1 MTIVL
6 IHGAAT
12 RADVWHPL
20 VAELGELDRVIV
32 PQRDYSG
39 DWGQELGALEPL
51 CTGALVVGVSG
62 GATLGL
68 ELALRGVP
76 LRGAVLHE
84 PAAGSY
90 APGLLDHVA
99 VGWREN
105 GVDGFGAALYGPAW
119 TRALSPGAGAVARD
133 FAMFRRFE
141 PYAPAAAL
149 THVLLTSGERSPE
162 SRQASVRALS
172 RLIGARTTLVPG
184 ASHAVHLE
192 AAAALA
198 SLVRSEHSRSP
209 APALRS

>member
-12 RADVWHPL
+12 RADVWNPL
-20 VAELGELDRVIV
+20 VAALGDLDRVIV

-39 DWGQELGALEPL
+39 DWGHELGALEPL
-51 CTGALVVGVSG
+51 CAGALVVGVSG

-90 APGLLDHVA
+90 APALLDHVA
-99 VGWREN
+99 AAWREN
-105 GVDGFGAALYGPAW
+105 GVDGFGSALYGPAW
-119 TRALSPGAGAVARD
+119 SRKLSPSASAVARD

-141 PYAPAAAL
+141 PYAPSTPL

-162 SRQASVRALS
+162 SRHMSVQALS
-172 RLIGARTTLVPG
+172 RLTGARTTLVPG

-192 AAAALA
+192 AGAALA

-209 APALRS
+209 TPALRS